1 MKLPIVDGKKIVP
14 VRLIPI
20 ITVGKLGRTDI
31 TGILAHR
38 LRADGFPLTPE
49 YEQIEVM
56 VDGELTIETR
66 AQLFGPS
73 SNNVEI
79 YAFHINE
86 DNEPVRM
93 LSTEWDE
100 IYREISVLEPLLRKE
115 EEIIGVPDSKEST
128 WIIESLKTLPAGV
141 FIWREDM
148 DKLWSVCNN
157 HLSLPGE
164 REDSRK
170 MNYDALVLPK
180 YRDLVL
186 EGFEEIMKSGKSTVS
201 KQHEPKPNVKIQES
215 LLKMVI
221 AMAIDCYS
229 YDSTSKQNKAT
240 SDIMEALEKIGLP
253 LAENTIRTHL
263 KNAAELIPRDLN
275 QNSQ

>member
-14 VRLIPI
+14 IRLIPI

-38 LRADGFPLTPE
+38 LRANGFPLTPV
-49 YEQIEVM
+49 YEQVEIM
-56 VDGELTIETR
+56 VDGELTMETR

-100 IYREISVLEPLLRKE
+100 IYREISILEPLLRKE
-115 EEIIGVPDSKEST
+115 EEVIGVPDSKETT
-128 WIIESLKTLPAGV
+128 WMIESLKILPPGV
-141 FIWREDM
+141 FIWQQDM
-148 DKLWSVCNN
+148 DKLWNACNS
-157 HLSLPGE
+157 HLSLTGE
-164 REDSRK
+164 REDCRM

-180 YRDLVL
+180 YRELVM
-186 EGFEEIMKSGKSTVS
+186 EGFNEVIADNNKLM
-201 KQHEPKPNVKIQES
+201 EPKVNVKMQES
-215 LLKMVI
+215 ILKMVI
-221 AMAIDCYS
+221 AMAIDCYG
-229 YDSTSKQNKAT
+229 YSTASKKNTAT
-240 SDIMEALEKIGLP
+240 SDIMKALDKIGLS
-253 LAENTIRTHL
+253 LSENSIRTYL
-263 KNAAELIPRDLN
+263 KASAELLPSN
-275 QNSQ
+275 FNNNSQ